1 MIVHTHVHVWEIDP
15 PRYPIGLTA
24 PNWKG
29 FPDEPGTA
37 DELLAEM
44 DDCGIDCTVLVQT
57 SWSTWDNGYIAEPPF
72 ALVQHPVR
80 RFANDI
86 ARGGVD
92 EEVFLFDSDGERRLR
107 ERHPDLA
114 LALL

>member
-1 MIVHTHVHVWEIDP
+1 VLHFAA
-15 PRYPIGLTA
+15 RLTIMGGRIRA
-24 PNWKG
+24 G
-29 FPDEPGTA
+29 RGMAVYDLERFHI
-37 DELLAEM
+37 LLVE
-44 DDCGIDCTVLVQT
+44 
-57 SWSTWDNGYIAEPPF
+57 DNGYIAEPPF